1 MDNKKNILSGID
13 RINLEDLYKLA
24 QANPKYSKML
34 QGLYS
39 IDVIIKNFVSN
50 TIDENDDSSLYY
62 IKTELMSQCYNL
74 YLYSIERQA
83 IVGVTWELTDFLT
96 KCETKLIEADVEKKT
111 LKMLNK
117 FQQQKLML
125 GERINWVN

>member
-1 MDNKKNILSGID
+1 
-13 RINLEDLYKLA
+13 
-24 QANPKYSKML
+24 ML

-50 TIDENDDSSLYY
+50 TIENYDDSSLYY

-96 KCETKLIEADVEKKT
+96 KCETKLIESDVEKKT
-111 LKMLNK
+111 IKMLEK
-117 FQQQKLML
+117 FKQQKLML
-125 GERINWVN
+125 GERINWIN